1 MITPARRGDERRP
14 AVIFLQHRPMI
25 GPCRWITQR
34 ILGIGDARRRGA
46 HRRVVAIA
54 TDACPGALVLEANEH
69 RAVVGILAQLVR
81 KGFVDTAL
89 ATVGV
94 HRCPDRTPGLF
105 ELRQAVPVIAD
116 PLEGAGRGMMQ
127 TYLVLTLSLIHI
139 S

>member
-94 HRCPDRTPGLF
+94 
-105 ELRQAVPVIAD
+105 
-116 PLEGAGRGMMQ
+116 
-127 TYLVLTLSLIHI
+127 LSLIHI
-139 S
+139 SEPTRLLSSSYASFCSKKKNT